1 MYHLYIHYHHDDKLL
16 VTIFHYSMLRARFEE
31 QIKKSLDYFEVMR
44 KKQLIRK
51 KDKKEGWEATFL
63 ESETWTNLRMTC
75 RGFFAYC
82 RYAIRLGEEWAH
94 LIPKFPAVSPAHSNT
109 SIIEAWFSLVQKQR
123 MDDAVNYPSFVGNR
137 KMLKANKTLKNNNMY
152 SEKDIGELTS
162 GRIIGP
168 RELIK
173 FHQQRKEIP
182 ERQICEYLKK
192 RLRNLRWER
201 HQPFHSTTL
210 Q

>member
-1 MYHLYIHYHHDDKLL
+1 
-16 VTIFHYSMLRARFEE
+16 
-31 QIKKSLDYFEVMR
+31 
-44 KKQLIRK
+44 
-51 KDKKEGWEATFL
+51 
-63 ESETWTNLRMTC
+63 
-75 RGFFAYC
+75 
-82 RYAIRLGEEWAH
+82 
-94 LIPKFPAVSPAHSNT
+94 
-109 SIIEAWFSLVQKQR
+109 

-137 KMLKANKTLKNNNMY
+137 KMLKADKTLKNNNMY

-168 RELIK
+168 RELIE

-182 ERQICEYLKK
+182 GRQICEYLKK

-201 HQPFHSTTL
+201 HQPFRSTTL